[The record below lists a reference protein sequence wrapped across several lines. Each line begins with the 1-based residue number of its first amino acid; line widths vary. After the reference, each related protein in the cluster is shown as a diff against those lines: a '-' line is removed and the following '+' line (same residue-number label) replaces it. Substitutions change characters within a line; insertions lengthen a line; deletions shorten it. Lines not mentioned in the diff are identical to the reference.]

1 MLEVGDAKRAM
12 AIEKGAS
19 SWKRRG
25 ISPVIATVIL
35 VAVAITVA
43 IAISYWMGGIS
54 SQYAKFE
61 SVDIISGS
69 CTNTGG
75 NWTLSF
81 SLKNSGTS
89 TASLL
94 SIFINEVEIDTYNTT
109 AVAGEWTS
117 DMTSPMAITSGQ
129 TISVDVYVSSSRTG
143 SSLSSGTT
151 VNVRFH
157 SAAGMDYIS
166 MKELV

>member
-1 MLEVGDAKRAM
+1 M

-35 VAVAITVA
+35 VALAITVA
-43 IAISYWMGGIS
+43 IAISYWMSGIS
-54 SQYAKFE
+54 SQYTKFE

-69 CTNTGG
+69 CTKTGG

-81 SLKNSGTS
+81 TLKNSGTS

-94 SIFINEVEIDTYNTT
+94 SIFINDVEIDNYT
-109 AVAGEWTS
+109 AGAVPGQWTS
-117 DMTSPMAITSGQ
+117 DMTSPRAITSGQ
-129 TISVDVYVSSSRTG
+129 TISVTVYVSSSRAG
-143 SSLSSGTT
+143 STLSSGTT

>member
-1 MLEVGDAKRAM
+1 LEVGDARMTVAL
-12 AIEKGAS
+12 ENGAKS
-19 SWKRRG
+19 RKNWG
-25 ISPVIATVIL
+25 VSPVIATVIL
-35 VAVAITVA
+35 VAVAITIAVA
-43 IAISYWMGGIS
+43 VSYWMSGIS
-54 SQYAKFE
+54 TQYAKFE
-61 SVDIISGS
+61 SVDIVSGY
-69 CTNTGG
+69 CTMTGG

-81 SLKNSGTS
+81 ILKNSGTS

-94 SIFINEVEIDTYNTT
+94 SIFINDVEIDTYNTT

-117 DMTSPMAITSGQ
+117 DMTSPRTITSGQ
-129 TISVDVYVSSSRTG
+129 PISVNVYVSSSKAG

-151 VNVRFH
+151 VNVKFH

>member
-1 MLEVGDAKRAM
+1 MKVGDVKIPVALDNGAKFR
-12 AIEKGAS
+12 KN
-19 SWKRRG
+19 RG

-43 IAISYWMGGIS
+43 VAVSYWMSGIS
-54 SQYAKFE
+54 SQYATYE
-61 SVDIISGS
+61 SVEIISGY

-75 NWTLSF
+75 NWTISF
-81 SLKNSGTS
+81 VMKNSGTT

-94 SIFINEVEIDTYNTT
+94 SIFINDVEIDTYNTT
-109 AVAGEWTS
+109 AVAGEWTT
-117 DMTSPMAITSGQ
+117 DMTSPRTITSGQ
-129 TISVDVYVSSSRTG
+129 TISVTVYVSSSRAG
-143 SSLSSGTT
+143 STLSSGTT
-151 VNVRFH
+151 VNIKFH

>member
-1 MLEVGDAKRAM
+1 MSVELENKAK
-12 AIEKGAS
+12 S
-19 SWKRRG
+19 SKNRG
-25 ISPVIATVIL
+25 ISPVIATVII
-35 VAVAITVA
+35 VAVAITIAVA
-43 IAISYWMGGIS
+43 VSYWMSGIS

-61 SVDIISGS
+61 SVDIVSGV

-81 SLKNSGTS
+81 ILKNSGTS

-117 DMTSPMAITSGQ
+117 DMTSPRAITSGQ
-129 TISVDVYVSSSRTG
+129 TISVNIYVSSSKAG
-143 SSLSSGTT
+143 STLSSGTT
-151 VNVRFH
+151 VNVKFH